1 MSHLYIVPTP
11 IGNLEDMTYRGV
23 RVLGEVDLV
32 LAEDTRQTKKLLHH
46 YGIDNALK
54 AYHQHNEHQLTDKL
68 VEELKQ
74 VDKTFALVSDAG
86 MPGISDPGFMMV
98 RKCRQEMITVECLPG
113 ATAFIPALV
122 QSGIPSDRFIFE
134 GFLPH
139 KKGRNKRIQAL
150 KEEKRT
156 IVLYESP
163 YRLVKTL
170 QQLAEAMG
178 PDRQASVSREISKVH
193 EENVPGS
200 LDDLITHFQAKTVKG
215 ELVIV
220 VQGKS

>member
-1 MSHLYIVPTP
+1 MSCLYIVPTP

-23 RVLGEVDLV
+23 RVLSEVDLI
-32 LAEDTRQTKKLLHH
+32 LAEDTRQTKKLLQH
-46 YGIDNALK
+46 YGIQNALK
-54 AYHQHNEHQLTDKL
+54 AYHQYNEHQLTDQL

-74 VDKTFALVSDAG
+74 VDKCFALVSDAG

-98 RKCRQEMITVECLPG
+98 RKCRQEHISVECLPG

-122 QSGIPSDRFIFE
+122 QSGIPSDRFVFE

-139 KKGRNKRIQAL
+139 KKGRSKRFSFLQQ
-150 KEEKRT
+150 EERT

-163 YRLVKTL
+163 YRLLKTL
-170 QQLAEAMG
+170 QQLGEYMG
-178 PDRQASVSREISKVH
+178 LERKASVSREISKVH
-193 EENVPGS
+193 EENVQGT
-200 LDDLITHFQAKTVKG
+200 LQELITHFEKQTIKG

-220 VQGKS
+220 IQGQT